1 MPVSRT
7 ELNAYLNKLLQVDQF
22 KDYCPNGLQVEG
34 SSTIERL
41 VTGVTASQ
49 RLIEEAIAHNAQA
62 ILVHHGYFWKGE
74 NPCITGTK
82 KSRIATLLQHDIS
95 LFAYHLPLDA
105 DQRFGNNVQFAQ
117 TMAWTIA
124 GKLGDTLALHGLV
137 EGTETGGSLRRKLS
151 ETLGFEVMHIGE
163 ELDDI
168 ETIAWCTG
176 AAQGYLE
183 QAIEAG
189 VDAFVSGEISE
200 PTVHLARESGVH
212 YFAAGHHATERGGVI
227 ALGEHLAQHFE
238 LDVQFIDLPIPV

>member
-1 MPVSRT
+1 MPVLRS
-7 ELNAYLNKLLQVDQF
+7 ELNAYLNQLLQVGQF

-34 SSTIERL
+34 GPTIERL

-74 NPCITGTK
+74 DPCLTGIK
-82 KSRIATLLQHDIS
+82 KSRIATLLEHDIS

-105 DQRFGNNVQFAQ
+105 HERFGNNVQLAHSLG
-117 TMAWTIA
+117 WTIA
-124 GKLGDTLALHGLV
+124 GKLGDTLALHGSV

-151 ETLGFEVMHIGE
+151 DTLGFDVLHIGDE
-163 ELDDI
+163 MDDI

-183 QAIEAG
+183 QAIDAG

-212 YFAAGHHATERGGVI
+212 YFAAGHHATERGGVM
-227 ALGEHLAQHFE
+227 ALGDHLAMQFDLE
-238 LDVQFIDLPIPV
+238 VQFIDLPIPV